1 MGQVLKQSLAK
12 NAKIAKVLLG
22 ELSVFAYRDVGEGRE
37 QDAEAWREEMIF
49 FMPRQSE
56 TLVSPALVEPTT
68 NVFVHCTLTHPV
80 GA

>member
-22 ELSVFAYRDVGEGRE
+22 ELGVFAYRDVGEGRE

-49 FMPRQSE
+49 FHAS
-56 TLVSPALVEPTT
+56 SA
-68 NVFVHCTLTHPV
+68 
-80 GA
+80 